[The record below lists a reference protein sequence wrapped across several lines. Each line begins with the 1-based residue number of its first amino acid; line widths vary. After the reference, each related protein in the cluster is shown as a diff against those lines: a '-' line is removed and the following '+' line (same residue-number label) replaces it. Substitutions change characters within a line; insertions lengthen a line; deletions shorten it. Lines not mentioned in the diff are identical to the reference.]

1 MSNQPTDR
9 VKQSKSEHPNS
20 TKRSIAYSQELRFN
34 KICYSRS
41 DLHNNCKPLLNTLI
55 KRDYN
60 KKDTKTQTNR
70 AVSIPRNDLLNKI
83 KTSNTER

>member
-1 MSNQPTDR
+1 M
-9 VKQSKSEHPNS
+9 
-20 TKRSIAYSQELRFN
+20 
-34 KICYSRS
+34 
-41 DLHNNCKPLLNTLI
+41 
-55 KRDYN
+55 